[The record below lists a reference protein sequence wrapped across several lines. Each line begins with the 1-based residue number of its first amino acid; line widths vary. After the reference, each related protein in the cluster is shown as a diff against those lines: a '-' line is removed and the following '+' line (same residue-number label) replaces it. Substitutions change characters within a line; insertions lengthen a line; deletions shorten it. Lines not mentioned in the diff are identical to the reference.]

1 MPATLTVNPCR
12 GRLWGMP
19 NRCAMEQPKSAGSQ
33 APCWCTLEK
42 FSAELLKQ
50 VPPEAQRKACI
61 CQACVQA
68 SQVSA

>member
-1 MPATLTVNPCR
+1 
-12 GRLWGMP
+12 
-19 NRCAMEQPKSAGSQ
+19 MEQPKSAGSQ